1 MPCGGLASPNAEADR
16 GEGRVILTP
25 EELKIAEAWADQ
37 KRSWQQEFLP
47 GARPVQNRLENTRD
61 RLTAQYRSWERP
73 RSLSRLDGETE
84 ERMRNACQAMRD
96 DSAAAAVTGALFY
109 WNYANEDYRNR

>member
-1 MPCGGLASPNAEADR
+1 MPCCGLASPNAEADR
-16 GEGRVILTP
+16 GQGRVVLTP
-25 EELKIAEAWADQ
+25 EELRDAKAWDELT
-37 KRSWQQEFLP
+37 RSLQQESLL
-47 GARPVQNRLENTRD
+47 GARLENTRD

-109 WNYANEDYRNR
+109 WNYDSANEDYRNR